1 MFDYLV
7 SYDLDKPGQ
16 NYLQLTQRLE
26 GLAFRRLLFSLW
38 VGSSSYP
45 AESLKNDLLQRID
58 ANDRLLVVD
67 ITGDPHAEFN
77 LM

>member
-1 MFDYLV
+1 MSDYLV

-16 NYLQLTQRLE
+16 NYVQITQRLE
-26 GLAFRRLLFSLW
+26 RLAFRRLMFSLW
-38 VGSSSYP
+38 VGSGNYP
-45 AESLKNDLLQRID
+45 IESLKNDLLQRID

-67 ITGDPHAEFN
+67 ITGDSNAGFN